1 MDQTK
6 ESVAPGP
13 APASIF
19 DRMGGADAVA
29 AVVDLFYVR
38 VLDDDVLAPYFT
50 GTDVDRL
57 KAHQRAFVGSALG
70 SPGPYAGRGMNR
82 AHQGLDI
89 TGAHFDRVVE
99 HLAAALAEAGADDGT
114 IGEIAGRLA
123 PLKPEIVSG

>member
-6 ESVAPGP
+6 ESATPDP
-13 APASIF
+13 APTSIF
-19 DRMGGADAVA
+19 DRIGGADAVA

-38 VLDDDVLAPYFT
+38 VLADDELAPYFT

-70 SPGPYAGRGMNR
+70 SPGAYAGRGMNR

-89 TGAHFDRVVE
+89 TGAHFDRVVD
-99 HLAAALAEAGADDGT
+99 HLAASLTEAGVDDGT
-114 IGEIAGRLA
+114 IGEIAARLA